1 MRPFLAGRRTA
12 TAVLLTCLVVAPS
25 QPPVVA
31 RQTAAAVAVSI
42 PFELATRHVIVQ
54 VSVNKS
60 RPLSFVLDT
69 GAAAAIVRMDV
80 AKDLGLPLQ
89 GTVNTSG
96 AGAGRQEG
104 RFVKDAT
111 WSLIGLSALDQTAR
125 RERRF
130 DGLLAAPDPQLVS
143 HRFFEP
149 FLNHRQRE

>member
-1 MRPFLAGRRTA
+1 MTGRLTA

-31 RQTAAAVAVSI
+31 RQTATAAAVSI

-69 GAAAAIVRMDV
+69 GATAAIIRMEV
-80 AKDLGLPLQ
+80 ARQLDLPLQ

-111 WSLIGLSALDQTAR
+111 WSLIGLDGFEQRVALALPFTELPSALGRDV
-125 RERRF
+125 
-130 DGLLAAPDPQLVS
+130 DGIIGTT
-143 HRFFEP
+143 
-149 FLNHRQRE
+149 